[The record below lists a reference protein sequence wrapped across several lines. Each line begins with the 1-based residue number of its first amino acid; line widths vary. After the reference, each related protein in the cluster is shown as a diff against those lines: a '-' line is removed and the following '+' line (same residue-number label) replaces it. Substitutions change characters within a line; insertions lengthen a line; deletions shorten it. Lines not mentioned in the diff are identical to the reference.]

1 MTGRGGSSGISGN
14 SCGPRPKS
22 PKGSGDPIEILAF
35 FYLADMQFF
44 GTDTPFFGITHTTCV
59 HARTEKAEQQ
69 FYLANTQFF
78 GRNSSFTWRLRY
90 FCRKL
95 SFL

>member
-1 MTGRGGSSGISGN
+1 MTGRGGSSGKSGN

-22 PKGSGDPIEILAF
+22 PKGSGDAIEILDF

-44 GTDTPFFGITHTTCV
+44 GTDTPFSENTHTTCV
-59 HARTEKAEQQ
+59 HARTKKAEQQ

-78 GRNSSFTWRLRY
+78 RRNSSFTWRLRS
-90 FCRKL
+90 FFRKL